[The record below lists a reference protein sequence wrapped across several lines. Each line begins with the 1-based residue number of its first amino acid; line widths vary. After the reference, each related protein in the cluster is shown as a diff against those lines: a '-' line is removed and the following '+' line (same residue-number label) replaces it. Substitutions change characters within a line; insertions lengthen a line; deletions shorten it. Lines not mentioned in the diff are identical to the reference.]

1 MTNTNPTATPRPVKL
16 DPHRPLVDLLTDRG
30 LRHRKPLGSYPRR
43 NQWAREV
50 VDQSGVVVFVGDCF
64 EVVEWLRDGM
74 PTQAHTRHAGTV

>member
-1 MTNTNPTATPRPVKL
+1 MPTAAARPIAL
-16 DPHRPLVDLLTDRG
+16 DPHRPLVDLLSDRG
-30 LRHRKPLGSYPRR
+30 LKHRKPRSPTR

-74 PTQAHTRHAGTV
+74 PAQGVAHAS